1 MAEKAILRQ
10 AQDEGVGLAIIPQQ
24 PLPLILSLSKD
35 ESGKGKAETILQ
47 QATRLPRREGIGA
60 FRRIPP

>member
-24 PLPLILSLSKD
+24 PLPLILEFFARVHLFID
-35 ESGKGKAETILQ
+35 
-47 QATRLPRREGIGA
+47 
-60 FRRIPP
+60 